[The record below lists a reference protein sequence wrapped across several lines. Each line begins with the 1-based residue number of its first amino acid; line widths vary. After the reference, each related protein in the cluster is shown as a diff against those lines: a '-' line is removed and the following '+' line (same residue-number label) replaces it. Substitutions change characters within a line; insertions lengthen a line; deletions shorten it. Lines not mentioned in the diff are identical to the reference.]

1 MRICWRVI
9 IIFLILCGLGSS
21 CSWAKEA
28 IQLQQPSTSENSY
41 SMTVS
46 KAPLSDVVEAIS
58 RSYKLDILGI
68 NTLEGTVTGTIHGK
82 SPLEML
88 HHLGDMYHFDIQD
101 DQGIITVTGHSGGK
115 ENRHVM
121 VVEPNIVSS
130 TSLESAIR
138 TVVPNEKFTV
148 HKETNQLV
156 LNITREE
163 EKGVQSIIQS
173 VDRDIKQVRLEATIM
188 AMEHSYSKETGFRWS
203 WLSLTGHGNDK
214 TNTYG
219 AITFGK
225 APDGEAYKF
234 FVKPELSLLETTGK
248 AVVIATPS
256 IMALNGE
263 NAHILIG
270 EKIPVVEESISNGE
284 RKQSIHYEE
293 VGIKLDYTPI
303 VTKNGFIDTS
313 IQAEVSSPVMVSEL
327 KSYKITTRQA
337 KTRVILKPGEVLV
350 IGGLMDN
357 RDQKQMEKVPLLGDI
372 PLLGKLFRH
381 SRKTKDSVEL
391 VIFVKAT
398 VV

>member
-9 IIFLILCGLGSS
+9 IICLILCGLGSS

-28 IQLQQPSTSENSY
+28 IQLQQPSTAENSY

-156 LNITREE
+156 LHITREE

-219 AITFGK
+219 AITFGS
-225 APDGEAYKF
+225 F
-234 FVKPELSLLETTGK
+234 S
-248 AVVIATPS
+248 
-256 IMALNGE
+256 
-263 NAHILIG
+263 
-270 EKIPVVEESISNGE
+270 
-284 RKQSIHYEE
+284 
-293 VGIKLDYTPI
+293 
-303 VTKNGFIDTS
+303 
-313 IQAEVSSPVMVSEL
+313 
-327 KSYKITTRQA
+327 
-337 KTRVILKPGEVLV
+337 
-350 IGGLMDN
+350 
-357 RDQKQMEKVPLLGDI
+357 
-372 PLLGKLFRH
+372 
-381 SRKTKDSVEL
+381 
-391 VIFVKAT
+391 
-398 VV
+398 